1 MVVVV
6 VFVAM
11 SVVFVVVV
19 VVVVLMVLMV
29 MVQVKCAPVR
39 RAWGWGASAP
49 WQRHICPSAEVSR
62 PTDHLYLIVIHG
74 LIAIT
79 DYHHHYIII
88 PIKPTISIDIS

>member
-11 SVVFVVVV
+11 SAVL
-19 VVVVLMVLMV
+19 VVLMVLMV

-79 DYHHHYIII
+79 DYHHHSTIILI
-88 PIKPTISIDIS
+88 ISTISINIS

>member
-1 MVVVV
+1 MVDCGVIFVVV

-11 SVVFVVVV
+11 SA
-19 VVVVLMVLMV
+19 VVLMVLMV

-88 PIKPTISIDIS
+88 LITSTISINIS

>member
-6 VFVAM
+6 VVAM
-11 SVVFVVVV
+11 FVVLVV
-19 VVVVLMVLMV
+19 VMV

>member
-1 MVVVV
+1 MVVVVVVVVV

-11 SVVFVVVV
+11 SVVLVV
-19 VVVVLMVLMV
+19 V
-29 MVQVKCAPVR
+29 MVQVKFAPVR

-88 PIKPTISIDIS
+88 LITSTISINIS

>member
-1 MVVVV
+1 MVLVVVI
-6 VFVAM
+6 
-11 SVVFVVVV
+11 

-29 MVQVKCAPVR
+29 MIQVKCAPVR

-62 PTDHLYLIVIHG
+62 PIDHLYLIVIHG

-79 DYHHHYIII
+79 DYHHHCLIIL
-88 PIKPTISIDIS
+88 IKSAIRIDIS